1 MLALREAAGAALLLQ
16 LARLLIVDSA
26 RRASLPPVTAVG
38 LLCYSFAAAAAAL
51 GALPPASAATLE
63 PSALAASPARLLASL
78 LLYRSLAGLGCHL
91 WLWLAACE
99 RLEPALGSRRLLV
112 VLLLCTGGAAALAAA
127 TVPPVQRRYA
137 SSLAPATLF
146 ALLQLWA
153 QSSPES
159 TVTLVSVRLQ
169 TRRLPWALLA
179 AVAILD
185 GVTAALS
192 PLLGI
197 GAAAIYHALVG
208 LPHNA
213 VLPPPPPPTP
223 SLRRQ
228 VAGEGD
234 TTTEHASGAAAAAG
248 GGGGGA
254 NAAGVAPDEA
264 EGGGGTRSGRVA
276 QAALIAVGVAL
287 LLGEGGGGSG
297 AAARLQAQCGV
308 LSSLADLTEPLTAQL
323 VANFTALRLDAAAEP
338 EGGERAFEWL
348 AARWRLLPH
357 GRAAA
362 AYAALA
368 EGGEEAAERRQA
380 LYVEQLPISPHI
392 SPYLPIPPHI
402 SPYLPL
408 SPHIS
413 P

>member
-197 GAAAIYHALVG
+197 GAASG
-208 LPHNA
+208 LGG
-213 VLPPPPPPTP
+213 L
-223 SLRRQ
+223 
-228 VAGEGD
+228 D
-234 TTTEHASGAAAAAG
+234 GAMI
-248 GGGGGA
+248 
-254 NAAGVAPDEA
+254 VVE
-264 EGGGGTRSGRVA
+264 
-276 QAALIAVGVAL
+276 
-287 LLGEGGGGSG
+287 
-297 AAARLQAQCGV
+297 
-308 LSSLADLTEPLTAQL
+308 
-323 VANFTALRLDAAAEP
+323 AAEP
-338 EGGERAFEWL
+338 EAQAVEETRAIAGL
-348 AARWRLLPH
+348 PRNRRVMQHRRCRAGRLGRRRVAASCVIALPRVAVLVPILLEV
-357 GRAAA
+357 RA
-362 AYAALA
+362 
-368 EGGEEAAERRQA
+368 
-380 LYVEQLPISPHI
+380 
-392 SPYLPIPPHI
+392 
-402 SPYLPL
+402 
-408 SPHIS
+408 
-413 P
+413 